1 MRQGQVFVRDQMAG
15 IIIEN
20 ETGYN
25 FTYSQEYLNSNHPT
39 PVSLTLPLG
48 QEDYHSDVL
57 FSFFDG
63 LIPEGWMLRIAE
75 RNWKINQRDRMG
87 LLLSCCR
94 DCIGD
99 VSIVPIEQ
107 KEEER

>member
-1 MRQGQVFVRDQMAG
+1 MRKGQVFVRDQMAG

-48 QEDYHSDVL
+48 QKDYHSNVL

-75 RNWKINQRDRMG
+75 RNWKII
-87 LLLSCCR
+87 LLCPQLA
-94 DCIGD
+94 IGHD
-99 VSIVPIEQ
+99 PVHAYLQIDE
-107 KEEER
+107 